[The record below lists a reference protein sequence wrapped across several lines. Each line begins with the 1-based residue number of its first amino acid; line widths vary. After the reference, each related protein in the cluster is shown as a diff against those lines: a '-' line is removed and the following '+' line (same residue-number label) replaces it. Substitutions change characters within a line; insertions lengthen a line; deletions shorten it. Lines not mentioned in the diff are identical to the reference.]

1 MATQLPFV
9 LLSPITG
16 ADVWIP
22 TVDPSEVIDSP
33 TPDHFL
39 WLYRELKE
47 SKVVVIDVETKGVRT
62 WVADDYVVG
71 LGVAWAKSN
80 GEIGVRYFAMRTAD
94 DFRLAISALNG
105 IPTTAH
111 VMAHNVNFDAA
122 WIDEMADRVGSKR
135 AFEWTHCTYG
145 LMKQLASEGWE
156 NQQWGLKWAMVHL
169 LGWPNSNETELDN
182 WLLGQGYHKQGP
194 TKDPLDSPDAHLA
207 KLKQWVS
214 QGKGKNARKVS
225 PDKGEMW
232 RAPTSILG
240 HYCALDCLSTLDL
253 YQRVL
258 RPVLDKFPEFEWYHT
273 TPWLYV
279 NLLLTEQQ
287 RHGIR
292 VDRPAMERHLAD
304 LNATM
309 EIAER
314 RIREAPVLR
323 DGIAAIEE
331 KRKEESLLELK
342 EREPSKLKKDGTPSK
357 GWLNWQ
363 QQVLN
368 PKYKEW
374 SPGSSKDLRELLYD
388 GGIVLVE
395 DAEDERMFILHGLN
409 GPVELERTDSG
420 LMSVDSEVLSQL
432 PKEIADPLSEYLD
445 AKKEASIV
453 TSYLELLHHTE
464 DGGWRLH
471 AGWSVPGTLTGRLG
485 GREPNLQA
493 IPKSIK
499 FLDCFIPDPGF
510 TWIEAD
516 CYHPSTDLL
525 TKTGWKPVMEVTKED
540 EVWQVDKD
548 TLIGSWVR
556 PLAIIHK
563 ETDSMIRFGNIRGGL
578 TVTANHT
585 MLWSTQKTRVDR
597 NGRTVSR
604 PYSPK
609 VIPASDG
616 IPKYNTSLMTS
627 SSGWYGSSAH
637 TEWEIWMACMIQ
649 ADGSHSHNAKGITK
663 NWKIQVSKKR
673 KRDKIREL
681 LGRDGT
687 IRPPRPY
694 QTLPTETWFGIQFT
708 SDLLCFDTK
717 QLRLSS
723 LGPEHAETLVS
734 AISFWDGSI
743 GRSGEISYCSTA
755 RRNTEEIQSY
765 LIRCGYEVKLSSA
778 VAFGR
783 KTLYKAVIRKAKN
796 LRLRRGIDER
806 AVEYKGPVGCVQV
819 PTGFLL
825 VRSEGQTFISGNC
838 AALEPHVLAELSRDK
853 ALLDLYG
860 PNANPNHDRY
870 LYTVAGIPSPQFDE
884 VRAHYDLSNPTKDGV
899 KAAKTNCKK
908 LRDLGKVLVL
918 SGDYGAGAKAK
929 WRKCLLQGIRISLDE
944 MRDIHAAQ
952 LELHSGVADYRQELE
967 REWHRRGGWILSGL
981 GFPTPVHVD
990 YTKDLVNRNVQ
1001 RTGHDVHVLC
1011 VWLLHSML
1019 SNDGVNTTGVV
1030 WDFHDQFIYQVA
1042 ADQSNAAIS
1051 ITEGAI
1057 TELNRFLGGDVRI
1070 KYGPRLVNSL
1080 SEAKMEEAFNERAA
1094 KG

>member
-9 LLSPITG
+9 LLSPIAG

-22 TVDPSEVIDSP
+22 TVDPSEVLDSP
-33 TPDHFL
+33 VPDHFL

-71 LGVAWAKSN
+71 LGVAWSKAN

-105 IPTTAH
+105 IPSTAH

-135 AFEWTHCTYG
+135 SFEWTHCTYG

-194 TKDPLDSPDAHLA
+194 SKDPLDSPDAHLA

-214 QGKGKNARKVS
+214 QGKGKNARKVA

-309 EIAER
+309 DIAEKK
-314 RIREAPVLR
+314 IREAPVLR

-342 EREPSKLKKDGTPSK
+342 EREPNKLKKDGTPSK

-374 SPGSSKDLRELLYD
+374 SPGSSKDLRELLYE

-510 TWIEAD
+510 TW
-516 CYHPSTDLL
+516 
-525 TKTGWKPVMEVTKED
+525 
-540 EVWQVDKD
+540 
-548 TLIGSWVR
+548 
-556 PLAIIHK
+556 
-563 ETDSMIRFGNIRGGL
+563 
-578 TVTANHT
+578 
-585 MLWSTQKTRVDR
+585 
-597 NGRTVSR
+597 
-604 PYSPK
+604 
-609 VIPASDG
+609 
-616 IPKYNTSLMTS
+616 
-627 SSGWYGSSAH
+627 
-637 TEWEIWMACMIQ
+637 
-649 ADGSHSHNAKGITK
+649 
-663 NWKIQVSKKR
+663 
-673 KRDKIREL
+673 
-681 LGRDGT
+681 
-687 IRPPRPY
+687 
-694 QTLPTETWFGIQFT
+694 
-708 SDLLCFDTK
+708 
-717 QLRLSS
+717 
-723 LGPEHAETLVS
+723 
-734 AISFWDGSI
+734 
-743 GRSGEISYCSTA
+743 
-755 RRNTEEIQSY
+755 
-765 LIRCGYEVKLSSA
+765 
-778 VAFGR
+778 
-783 KTLYKAVIRKAKN
+783 
-796 LRLRRGIDER
+796 
-806 AVEYKGPVGCVQV
+806 VEGD
-819 PTGFLL
+819 F
-825 VRSEGQTFISGNC
+825 S
-838 AALEPHVLAELSRDK
+838 ALEPNILAELSRDK

-860 PNANPNHDRY
+860 PDANPNHDRY
-870 LYTVAGIPSPQFDE
+870 LYTIAGIPFPQFDA
-884 VRAHYDLSNPTKDGV
+884 VRSHYDVNNPTKDGV

-908 LRDLGKVLVL
+908 LRDFGKVLCVAEDEL
-918 SGDYGAGAKAK
+918 IRVKDHGWLPIQDITDEHLIWDGLEWVRCGGSILTKAEFSFDLTK
-929 WRKCLLQGIRISLDE
+929 VNNIA
-944 MRDIHAAQ
+944 M
-952 LELHSGVADYRQELE
+952 
-967 REWHRRGGWILSGL
+967 
-981 GFPTPVHVD
+981 
-990 YTKDLVNRNVQ
+990 TKDHLVLTNKGWVEADEISE
-1001 RTGHDVHVLC
+1001 RTDSAQPIEVRLPSSSWSDVWELAC
-1011 VWLLHSML
+1011 LICADAKEIWLSVCSRLL
-1019 SNDGVNTTGVV
+1019 SSCRKSLG
-1030 WDFHDQFIYQVA
+1030 
-1042 ADQSNAAIS
+1042 S
-1051 ITEGAI
+1051 I
-1057 TELNRFLGGDVRI
+1057 RQ
-1070 KYGPRLVNSL
+1070 P
-1080 SEAKMEEAFNERAA
+1080 
-1094 KG
+1094 